1 MGEGAGRERR
11 RWARKLDALV
21 VHMVCG
27 HCVKA
32 QDGRGR
38 TAVFNM
44 ENQQGPAVQ
53 PRELCSILCDNL
65 MVTRGK
71 DGGGIVRESGMD
83 MDARLCLT
91 WRTSKNL
98 LHSPGNSA
106 QCYVEAWMGGG
117 FGGEWIHVY
126 VWLSPFAVH
135 QKPSQHC
142 LLISYTPIL
151 NKTLK
156 KFWKV
161 MKVVLMY

>member
-65 MVTRGK
+65 MVARGK
-71 DGGGIVRESGMD
+71 DGGRDSQGVWDGRGHTAVFNMENQQGPAGQPRE
-83 MDARLCLT
+83 LCAMSRVSLDG
-91 WRTSKNL
+91 R
-98 LHSPGNSA
+98 
-106 QCYVEAWMGGG
+106 
-117 FGGEWIHVY
+117 GEWIHVH
-126 VWLSPFAVH
+126 VQMRPFVAHLKSSNVRAALSL
-135 QKPSQHC
+135 S
-142 LLISYTPIL
+142 L
-151 NKTLK
+151 
-156 KFWKV
+156 
-161 MKVVLMY
+161 